1 MDKIKTIGKLAIWRT
16 GQSVKWLFIG
26 LVLGELACFPRWW
39 VKQKIQTL
47 HTHTHTQNKLY
58 FYYNSLT
65 PSFKYDPSLVHIR
78 KANLF
83 HFPTSCS
90 LRNGSHNECTFP
102 PYPVSSQITAH
113 FSVKHPW
120 KFLDP
125 KIPVWG
131 FLSSLRAT
139 EMLSGADSTS
149 LYRREVLH
157 QLQLQCRMS
166 KCNAGKERWLFLD
179 SGGKR

>member
-1 MDKIKTIGKLAIWRT
+1 MDKIRKIGKLAIWRT
-16 GQSVKWLFIG
+16 GQSVKWLFIR

-47 HTHTHTQNKLY
+47 HTHTHTHTHKISYISITIQT
-58 FYYNSLT
+58 LT

-90 LRNGSHNECTFP
+90 LRNGSHNECTSP

-139 EMLSGADSTS
+139 EMLCGADSTS

-157 QLQLQCRMS
+157 QLQLQCRM
-166 KCNAGKERWLFLD
+166 
-179 SGGKR
+179 